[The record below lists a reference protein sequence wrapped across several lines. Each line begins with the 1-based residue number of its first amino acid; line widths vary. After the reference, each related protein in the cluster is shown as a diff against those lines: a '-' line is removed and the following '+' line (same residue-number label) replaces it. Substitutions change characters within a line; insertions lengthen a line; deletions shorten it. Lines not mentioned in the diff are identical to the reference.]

1 MKKLIISLCLI
12 LSIFSLVACN
22 QEEIS
27 NDIKIDISKSTKFSK
42 AEINDAIN
50 CVKNNFSFPASTL
63 TKIWYD
69 EEKSNYLV
77 DVYLKYGQGSVNG
90 VSSENV
96 IILLSNFDVDGSGD
110 NPVLESNS
118 TYTDYQWVLI
128 RDNKKSNWEIDDCGY

>member
-1 MKKLIISLCLI
+1 MKKFIISLCLI

-22 QEEIS
+22 QEKIS
-27 NDIKIDISKSTKFSK
+27 KDIKIDISKSTKFSK
-42 AEINDAIN
+42 VEINDAIN

-90 VSSENV
+90 VSSKNV
-96 IILLSNFDVDGSGD
+96 IILLTNFDVDGSGD
-110 NPVLESNS
+110 NPVLEPNS

-128 RDNKKSNWEIDDCGY
+128 RDNETSDWEIDGCGY